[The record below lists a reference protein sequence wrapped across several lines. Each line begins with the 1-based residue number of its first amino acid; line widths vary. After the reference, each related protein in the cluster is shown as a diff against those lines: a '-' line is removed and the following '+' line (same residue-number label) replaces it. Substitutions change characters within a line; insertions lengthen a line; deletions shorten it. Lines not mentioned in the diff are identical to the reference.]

1 MWHKHVHGALTNQA
15 KPDDAD
21 PADTIDLGAAL
32 GHRDAR
38 DHLNGVEPV
47 QISRLVEWRHR
58 ECVDST
64 CSSCSSGLLFKP
76 VGDPCGGGSAKCSIG
91 NEDGAQKIVAG
102 LFQVLND
109 HGFTIPAQ
117 GSTCWN
123 DEAMGSRDFKDLDQT
138 Q

>member
-1 MWHKHVHGALTNQA
+1 
-15 KPDDAD
+15 
-21 PADTIDLGAAL
+21 
-32 GHRDAR
+32 
-38 DHLNGVEPV
+38 V

-58 ECVDST
+58 GCVDST
-64 CSSCSSGLLFKP
+64 SSSCSSRLLFKP

-91 NEDGAQKIVAG
+91 NEDGAHKIVAG

-138 Q
+138 QEAVASTTLAAARSAVDLAKLLRHRDYPAYS